1 VADAR
6 AERIAAN
13 EADFRQQNERLG
25 VMGVFLCECADEG
38 CREHIEMPR
47 DAYRA
52 IRAHP
57 RRFFVRPGHEVPD
70 LEAVVERAERWYVI
84 EKPEEVAHVI
94 EPG

>member
-1 VADAR
+1 MADAR

-13 EADFRQQNERLG
+13 EDGFRRLNERLG
-25 VMGVFLCECADEG
+25 VMGVFLCECGDAD

-57 RRFFVRPGHEVPD
+57 RRFFVRPGHELPD
-70 LEAVVERAERWYVI
+70 VEAVVERAEAWYVI
-84 EKPEEVAHVI
+84 EKPEDVSHIVED
-94 EPG
+94 